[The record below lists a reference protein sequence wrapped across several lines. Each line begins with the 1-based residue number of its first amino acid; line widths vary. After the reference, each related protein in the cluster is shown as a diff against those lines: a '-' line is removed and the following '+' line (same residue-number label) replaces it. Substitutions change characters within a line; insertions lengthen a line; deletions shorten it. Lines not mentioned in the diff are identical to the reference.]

1 MIARGHAFRFDDHP
15 PWLSPRG
22 RGIGEFVI
30 PATAE
35 GRLLTLGMREGDSLL
50 EEAARLLHDRGGLAQ

>member
-35 GRLLTLGMREGDSLL
+35 GRLLTLDVHFLNPVPVDCEDNNG
-50 EEAARLLHDRGGLAQ
+50 